1 MIRFFE
7 AEDKIEITKLAADF
21 TGEGFDGEE
30 FGLLF
35 DEIIDGSPDECGI
48 AVLHAGE
55 YLGYCLAHVTGEEF
69 IIHQLYIKPAFQK
82 LKVAPQVFDFIEEHF
97 PELKRQ
103 ALVPKRNE
111 IALGVFS
118 KRGYDII
125 IL

>member
-7 AEDKIEITKLAADF
+7 KQDKEEIMKLAAEFKGEDF
-21 TGEGFDGEE
+21 DSEE
-30 FGLLF
+30 FGILF
-35 DEIIDGSPDECGI
+35 DEITDGSQDECGI

-55 YLGYCLAHVTGEEF
+55 YLGYCMAHLYENEF
-69 IIHQLYIKPAFQK
+69 VMDQLYIKPAFQK
-82 LKVAPQVFDFIEEHF
+82 LKVAPQVFDFIEENY
-97 PELKRQ
+97 PDYKYQ
-103 ALVPKRNE
+103 ALVPKKNE

>member
-7 AEDKIEITKLAADF
+7 AEDKNEITKLAGDF
-21 TGEGFDGEE
+21 TGADFDAEE

-35 DEIIDGSPDECGI
+35 DEIIDGSQDECGI

-55 YLGYCLAHVTGEEF
+55 YLGYCLAHLYEDEF
-69 IIHQLYIKPAFQK
+69 VIHQLYIKPAFQK
-82 LKVAPQVFDFIEEHF
+82 LKVAPQVFDFIEEQF
-97 PELKRQ
+97 PDHKRQ

>member
-7 AEDKIEITKLAADF
+7 AEDKIEIGKLAADF
-21 TGEGFDGEE
+21 AGEGFDNEE
-30 FGLLF
+30 FELLF
-35 DEIIDGSPDECGI
+35 DEIVDGSQDECGI

-55 YLGYCLAHVTGEEF
+55 YLGYCLAHICDDEF

-82 LKVAPQVFDFIEEHF
+82 LKVAPQVFDFIEEQF
-97 PELKRQ
+97 PDYKRQ

>member
-7 AEDKIEITKLAADF
+7 AEDKVEIAKLAAYFVGKDF
-21 TGEGFDGEE
+21 DSEE

-55 YLGYCLAHVTGEEF
+55 YLGYCLAHTTEDEF

-82 LKVAPQVFDFIEEHF
+82 LKVAPQVFDFIEEQF

-103 ALVPKRNE
+103 ALVPRRNE

>member
-7 AEDKIEITKLAADF
+7 KQDKEEILKLASDF
-21 TGEGFDGEE
+21 NGESFDSEE
-30 FGLLF
+30 FGLRF
-35 DEIIDGSPDECGI
+35 DEIIDGSEDECGI

-55 YLGYCLAHVTGEEF
+55 YLGYCTAHLYEKEF
-69 IIHQLYIKPAFQK
+69 IMDQLYIKPSFQK
-82 LKVAPQVFDFIEEHF
+82 LKVAPQVFDFIEENF
-97 PELKRQ
+97 PDWKYQ
-103 ALVPKRNE
+103 ALVPRRNE

>member
-7 AEDKIEITKLAADF
+7 KQDKEEILKLAARFNGD
-21 TGEGFDGEE
+21 EFDSEE
-30 FGLLF
+30 FGIRF
-35 DEIIDGSPDECGI
+35 DEITDGSQDECGI

-55 YLGYCLAHVTGEEF
+55 YLGYCTAHLCKKDF
-69 IIHQLYIKPAFQK
+69 IMDQLYIKPAFQK
-82 LKVAPQVFDFIEEHF
+82 LKVAPQVFDFIEENY
-97 PELKRQ
+97 PDWRYQ
-103 ALVPKRNE
+103 ALVPRKNE